1 MIRFTEDLHVR
12 REEDRNQYVSVPNF
26 ISSKKWPN
34 FIIEHSTNQ
43 LVQILRRGREIRYTK
58 NSIFL
63 VQPQY
68 SYVGTRF

>member
-1 MIRFTEDLHVR
+1 MIRFIEDLHVR

-26 ISSKKWPN
+26 ISSKKWSN
-34 FIIEHSTNQ
+34 FIIKYSTNQ